1 MTNVLNNRLSV
12 TVDPTVITEVKN
24 RIEEI
29 NTLLPFLTGLTRDE
43 RRTLPKINRSNKIFV
58 EDTLDSMRQNGDIL
72 PNFINVEEVD
82 KDYALYN
89 ELKVLALELA
99 ELSEKVND
107 TRILAGSEAYT
118 TSLLA
123 YKMFG
128 VAANSGVAGAE
139 ALHSR
144 LRERFAISG
153 NATEDIIDDET
164 DQGTDGSE
172 TSDFDSTDAEQS

>member
-1 MTNVLNNRLSV
+1 MSNVLNNRLSV
-12 TVDPTVITEVKN
+12 TVDPAVITEVKN

-29 NTLLPFLTGLTRDE
+29 NTLLPFLTGLTKEE
-43 RRTLPKINRSNKIFV
+43 RITLPKINRSNKIFV

-72 PNFINVEEVD
+72 PAFINVEELE
-82 KDYALYN
+82 KDYGLYN

-99 ELSEKVND
+99 ELSEKIND
-107 TRILAGSEAYT
+107 TRILAGSEAYS

-139 ALHSR
+139 SLYSR
-144 LRERFAISG
+144 LRERFVNSG
-153 NATEDIIDDET
+153 SSSTEDDIPDET
-164 DQGTDGSE
+164 DQNP
-172 TSDFDSTDAEQS
+172 DAA